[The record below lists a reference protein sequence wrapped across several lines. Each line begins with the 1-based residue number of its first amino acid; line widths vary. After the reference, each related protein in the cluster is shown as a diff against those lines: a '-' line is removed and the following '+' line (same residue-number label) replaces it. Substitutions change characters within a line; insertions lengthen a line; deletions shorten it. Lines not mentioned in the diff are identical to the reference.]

1 MAETAAYCSDC
12 YNKLGKSG
20 VPHDPGIQAAERA
33 GHTPMT
39 KNATCSK
46 CGKSTVVIYYAS

>member
-20 VPHDPGIQAAERA
+20 EPHDPKVQAAEKA
-33 GHTPMT
+33 GNAPMT
-39 KNATCSK
+39 KNAACSK